1 MPVEEVPM
9 DWLRSLLV
17 GVITAAA
24 GGAGAGWLA
33 HLCIGWYRISSRE
46 GASGCFL
53 VAVAGFGCL
62 AGFAIGMVCARIV
75 AAGAS
80 AGFFRELGLAIGVTA
95 ALLGLAALFCWQG
108 ADRPPTLGGR
118 ELEVE
123 IEVRLPAGQVP
134 QPVAANDIPPYVT
147 ITADSGGRHQTSGTL
162 RLDDAWLEEGRWI
175 VPGAVAL
182 ETRDPGKTLGVR
194 LPGQETQFFRLPLP
208 ARPDSAVLGWSPWLD
223 EPTFGNLSPVAPAA
237 TLAVR
242 CRVRVAAPAPGA
254 PAQ

>member
-1 MPVEEVPM
+1 M
-9 DWLRSLLV
+9 DWLRSVAV
-17 GVITAAA
+17 GIITAAA

-62 AGFAIGMVCARIV
+62 AGLTVGLVCARIA

-80 AGFFRELGLAIGVTA
+80 AGFLRELGLALGVTA
-95 ALLGLAALFCWQG
+95 ALLGLAALFCWLG
-108 ADRPPTLGGR
+108 ADRPPTQGGR

-123 IEVRLPAGQVP
+123 VEVRLPVGQVP
-134 QPVAANDIPPYVT
+134 QPLRDDEIPPYVT
-147 ITADSGGRHQTSGTL
+147 ITADSGGRHQTSGSL
-162 RLDDAWLEEGRWI
+162 RVADAWLEEGRWI

-182 ETRDPGKTLGVR
+182 ETSDPGKTLGVR

-208 ARPDSAVLGWSPWLD
+208 PRPNPAAMGWSPWLD
-223 EPTFGNLSPVAPAA
+223 EPTFGNLSPVPPAA
-237 TLAVR
+237 ALAVR
-242 CRVRVAAPAPGA
+242 CRVRVAAPAPA
-254 PAQ
+254 ASAQ

>member
-1 MPVEEVPM
+1 M
-9 DWLRSLLV
+9 DWLRSVAV
-17 GVITAAA
+17 GIITAAA

-62 AGFAIGMVCARIV
+62 AGFAVGLICARVV

-80 AGFFRELGLAIGVTA
+80 AGFFRELGLALGVTA
-95 ALLGLAALFCWQG
+95 ALLGLAALFCRQG
-108 ADRPPTLGGR
+108 ADRPPTLDGR
-118 ELEVE
+118 ELDVE
-123 IEVRLPAGQVP
+123 IEVRLPAGQAP
-134 QPVAANDIPPYVT
+134 QPLRDDDIPPYVT
-147 ITADSGGRHQTSGTL
+147 ITADSGGRHQTSGPL
-162 RLDDAWLEEGRWI
+162 RVADAWLEEGRWI

-182 ETRDPGKTLGVR
+182 ETSDPGKTLGVR

-208 ARPDSAVLGWSPWLD
+208 ARPDPAVMGWSPWLD
-223 EPTFGNLSPVAPAA
+223 EPTFGNLTPVASEAA
-237 TLAVR
+237 LAVR
-242 CRVRVAAPAPGA
+242 CRVRVTEPDPDA